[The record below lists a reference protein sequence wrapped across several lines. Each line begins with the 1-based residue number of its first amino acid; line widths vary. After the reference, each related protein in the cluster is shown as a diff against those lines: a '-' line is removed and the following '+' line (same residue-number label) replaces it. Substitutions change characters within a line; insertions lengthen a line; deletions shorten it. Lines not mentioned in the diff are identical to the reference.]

1 MFKRFFILNGLG
13 IVVGIIIFSILV
25 GTHTIGSD
33 ATATK
38 LTVNFAI
45 FLFLFVIVNNF
56 DRILPCCYHSFL
68 FSFSLRG
75 IIFFKV
81 ILIMNTVNLLI
92 LMFVLGY
99 GLIAYPQMLWI
110 SASVEG
116 SLKRAQNDAACQF
129 RQMKVQYV

>member
-45 FLFLFVIVNNF
+45 FLVLLVIVNNL
-56 DRILPCCYHSFL
+56 RSTGYFL
-68 FSFSLRG
+68 VVTTPFCSLFPSVVLSSLR
-75 IIFFKV
+75 
-81 ILIMNTVNLLI
+81 L
-92 LMFVLGY
+92 
-99 GLIAYPQMLWI
+99 
-110 SASVEG
+110 S
-116 SLKRAQNDAACQF
+116 
-129 RQMKVQYV
+129 